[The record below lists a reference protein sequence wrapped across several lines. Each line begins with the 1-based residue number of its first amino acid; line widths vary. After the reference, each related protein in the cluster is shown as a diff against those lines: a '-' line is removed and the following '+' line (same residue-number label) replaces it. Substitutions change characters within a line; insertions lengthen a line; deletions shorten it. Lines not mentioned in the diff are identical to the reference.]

1 MRRTNSSRVYL
12 EAFIRRA
19 ADTVADG
26 ARVLDAGA
34 GHGPYREHFAH
45 VAYESADFEQVPGKR
60 YTVSHHVCDLAEIPV
75 DDDCYDLVVF
85 SQVLEHLPEP
95 ATVLTELHRVLKP
108 GGQIWASTP
117 LFFEEHDT
125 PYDFFRY
132 TQYGLR
138 HLFEKAGFRDI
149 RIDWLEGYLGTL
161 SYEVDIAARALGS
174 GRWRLARRALWAISG
189 QLARADLR
197 WKRTDVGH
205 PKNHTIVATA

>member
-1 MRRTNSSRVYL
+1 VRRTNSSRVYL
-12 EAFIRRA
+12 EAFVRRA
-19 ADTVADG
+19 AGSVAQG

-34 GHGPYREHFAH
+34 GDAPYRGHFSHA
-45 VAYESADFEQVPGKR
+45 AYESADFEQVPGKR
-60 YTVSHHVCDLAEIPV
+60 YTASDYVCDLAEIPV
-75 DDDCYDLVVF
+75 DDDRYDAVIC

-95 ATVLTELHRVLKP
+95 AAVLSELHRVLKP
-108 GGQIWASTP
+108 GGRIWASTP

-138 HLFEKAGFRDI
+138 HLFEQAGFRDI
-149 RIDWLEGYLGTL
+149 RVEWLEGYLGTL
-161 SYEVDIAARALGS
+161 SYEVDVAARALGKR
-174 GRWRLARRALWAISG
+174 RWRLVQRLLWATSA

-205 PKNHTIVATA
+205 PKNHTIVAIA

>member
-12 EAFIRRA
+12 EGFVRQA
-19 ADTVADG
+19 AQTVAHG

-45 VAYESADFEQVPGKR
+45 AAYESADFEQVPGKR
-60 YTVSHHVCDLAEIPV
+60 YTASDYVCDLAAIPV
-75 DDDCYDLVVF
+75 DDDRYDVVIF

-95 ATVLTELHRVLKP
+95 ATVLSELHRVLKP
-108 GGQIWASTP
+108 GGRIWASTP

-138 HLFEKAGFRDI
+138 HLFEQAGFQDI
-149 RIDWLEGYLGTL
+149 RVEWLEGYLGTL
-161 SYEVDIAARALGS
+161 SYEVDVAARALRGR
-174 GRWRLARRALWAISG
+174 RWRLVQRLLWSVSG